1 MLSHTEFVRKH
12 WTDNGK
18 GLRKRHQMFL
28 CGVRVAGINCLNSND
43 GFFCWVDLRHLL
55 QSRNQEGAIRLWK
68 IILEEFGSNVSPG
81 SSWHCSDPGWFSFC
95 FSYMSDQTVQESLN
109 QIQLF
114 MERRRSNPI
123 YDKERACQ
131 KMTAKKKERKRREQ
145 KIQFHLKR
153 PTLRWDW
160 CLVEVDDV
168 HSSGCLRVEEETRSD
183 VRVYW
188 FNRIKCT
195 TGQGM
200 LTTLRVKCF
209 PRFECPLMS

>member
-68 IILEEFGSNVSPG
+68 IILKEFGSNVSPG

-131 KMTAKKKERKRREQ
+131 KMTAKKKERKQKTRTKNSISLKETDSALRLMLGWGRWRPFERVFAGRRRNQ
-145 KIQFHLKR
+145 I
-153 PTLRWDW
+153 
-160 CLVEVDDV
+160 
-168 HSSGCLRVEEETRSD
+168 GC
-183 VRVYW
+183 
-188 FNRIKCT
+188 
-195 TGQGM
+195 
-200 LTTLRVKCF
+200 
-209 PRFECPLMS
+209 

>member
-1 MLSHTEFVRKH
+1 MLSDTEFVRKH

-28 CGVRVAGINCLNSND
+28 CGVRVAGISCLNSND
-43 GFFCWVDLRHLL
+43 GLFCWVDLRHLL

-109 QIQLF
+109 QIQLS

-131 KMTAKKKERKRREQ
+131 KMTAKKKKKRKYFYLLPEYLHNFLCYFWGPHILKWNVFMFPLFRGTEY
-145 KIQFHLKR
+145 ILLLATFLLAFSSPLFHE
-153 PTLRWDW
+153 
-160 CLVEVDDV
+160 LV
-168 HSSGCLRVEEETRSD
+168 LN
-183 VRVYW
+183 W
-188 FNRIKCT
+188 
-195 TGQGM
+195 
-200 LTTLRVKCF
+200 
-209 PRFECPLMS
+209 